1 MRSVYY
7 FIRLGRPIFLG
18 GGFMFFG
25 LGAVMALSAGA
36 RMNLST
42 LLWGQIA
49 VTATQLMTH
58 YSNEYFDLAADR
70 ANPHPLRWT
79 GGSRVLVKGA
89 IRPEVALFTAIG
101 LATVALLAGLW
112 LVLVVGSGRY
122 TMPLLLLA
130 ITLGWSYSAPPLK
143 LNQRGLGELTGAV
156 LTTGLTPLF
165 GYYLQAGRIELLPL
179 LAVFPLCCWQ
189 FDVLLTLNFP
199 DAEGDAAAGKHTLIY
214 YLGQPRAVRL
224 YLFVLALLYVSLP
237 FLVLFGLPPLVAVA
251 VLTVLP
257 FVAWQGWRMARGAW
271 RDPRQWDSLA
281 FWGFALLVILAC
293 AELTAF
299 LALWLRP
306 TA

>member
-36 RMNLST
+36 SMNLST

-49 VTATQLMTH
+49 VTAIQFMTH
-58 YSNEYFDLAADR
+58 YSNDYFDLAADR
-70 ANPHPLRWT
+70 QNPHPLRWT
-79 GGSRVLVKGA
+79 GGSRVLVKGV
-89 IRPEVALFTAIG
+89 IRPEVALFTALG
-101 LATVALLAGLW
+101 LAAVALLAGLW
-112 LVLVVGSGRY
+112 LVLVIGSGSY
-122 TMPLLLLA
+122 TLPLLLLA

-165 GYYLQAGRIELLPL
+165 GYYLQAGRIDLLPF

-189 FDVLLTLNFP
+189 FAVLLTLNFP
-199 DAEGDAAAGKHTLIY
+199 DAEGDLAAGKHTLIY

-224 YLFVLALLYVSLP
+224 YLIILALLYGSLP
-237 FLVLFGLPPLVAVA
+237 FLVLLGLPPLVAAA
-251 VLTVLP
+251 VLAVLP
-257 FVAWQGWRMARGAW
+257 FIAWQGWRMARGAW
-271 RDPRQWDSLA
+271 RDPQQWDSLS
-281 FWGFALLVILAC
+281 FWGFGLLVILTL

-299 LALWLRP
+299 LALWLHP
-306 TA
+306 TS